1 MQGVNGAPATEPG
14 LRNIGQI
21 AIAVHD
27 LEGARRFYHETLGL
41 PLLFSVADQMAFL
54 DCGGVRL
61 MLARPEPGFDHPPS
75 VLYFRVDDIA
85 ASFGALAARG
95 VHFVDEPHRVADMG
109 TYELWMA
116 FFRDTERATHALMSE
131 VAKPM

>member
-1 MQGVNGAPATEPG
+1 MRVDGEQTAEPG

-27 LEGARRFYHETLGL
+27 LERAKRFYNETLGL
-41 PLLFSVADQMAFL
+41 PLLFSVADQLVFL

-75 VLYFRVDDIA
+75 VLYFRVDDID
-85 ASFGALAARG
+85 ASFSALTARG
-95 VHFVDEPHRVADMG
+95 VHFVREPHCLADMG
-109 TYELWMA
+109 AYELWMA
-116 FFRDTERATHALMSE
+116 FFRDPERATHALMSE
-131 VAKPM
+131 VAKPA